1 MDSLQRGLINIIG
14 SALSGRQN
22 ILPDD
27 FDFNKAVQIAKKH
40 QIVPIVY
47 YGAIKCGISES
58 EPLMQELFVLTCQYI
73 SVSEKQ
79 MYELNRIFDAFDNA
93 KIDYMPLKGTLL
105 KKMYPK
111 PEMRPM
117 GDADILIRY
126 EQYNGEIIPLMQE
139 LGFKEGRVSDN
150 ELVWEKPY
158 AYIELHRRLI
168 PSYNTDYYS
177 YYGDGWRLANVMS
190 GTRYAMTDED
200 QMIYLFTHF
209 AKHYRDAGIGIRHL
223 VDIWVYREQH
233 KNMDEKYIESQLKL
247 LQIYDFY
254 VNIID
259 TLEVWFADNQE
270 NSISD
275 FITKIVFNSGVYG
288 TEEAHALSDALK
300 LSKKTGNKRKIKL
313 KKLFSEIFPS
323 YEYMCKRYNCLRGK
337 EILLPIFWFV
347 RLIDAL
353 IFRGKNIQQKRK
365 QIEYI
370 NKNNVSGYQQSLN
383 FVGLDFNFKE

>member
-275 FITKIVFNSGVYG
+275 FITKIVFNSGVYS
-288 TEEAHALSDALK
+288 TEEAHALSDAL
-300 LSKKTGNKRKIKL
+300 
-313 KKLFSEIFPS
+313 
-323 YEYMCKRYNCLRGK
+323 
-337 EILLPIFWFV
+337 
-347 RLIDAL
+347 
-353 IFRGKNIQQKRK
+353 
-365 QIEYI
+365 
-370 NKNNVSGYQQSLN
+370 
-383 FVGLDFNFKE
+383 